1 MKGLLDV
8 CHLVVQ
14 PHRYWQPHHGL
25 RQQASGG
32 DWEWESLDED
42 PQFLLCRHLP
52 LPGWHMVELDLEHD
66 QHSVAVRLYFDTG
79 DGFSEDQ
86 SLALEHRSGGVTRR
100 LIHVDGRLKRLRFDP
115 MESPGH
121 FAIRHFRIVWL
132 TPWFARDLLSQQL
145 VRWHPRWREVDPHHV
160 VKLLKRRGRRDG
172 CHWRV
177 LAVAEYAEII
187 RQEDEQVPR
196 LVVSSSSGD
205 RPGSIPPVGNPRVEG
220 SVVEEGA
227 WAQRLLESVRLV
239 VQPQR
244 HWSPLRGVAKLY
256 DEVDWE
262 WESLDEDPQFLLCRH
277 LPLPG
282 WHMVELD
289 LDHDQHSVAVR
300 LYFDTG
306 EGFSE
311 SESLT
316 LPLKGGRI
324 TKRLIYVKRR
334 LRRLRFDPMESP
346 GYFAIRHFR
355 VVWLSPWFA
364 HDRLSQRLVNMHH
377 RWRDVSKQEVL
388 GVLRHRALQDGTCW
402 RNLALSDYEET
413 FERFCSGRSY
423 VQWLRERGWDD
434 SSNGGDKNSRVSTLE
449 GGWRSR
455 DRRAELDEIRGGL
468 DGWRGKD
475 ERRRRLALQRRSAAV
490 NDGIESAE
498 AGVIAEVGAPRMDFK
513 PVVSILLPVHD
524 PAPEHLQ
531 ECLESVLC
539 QEYDRWQ
546 LCIVDDA
553 SRDPEIIDMLER
565 FEACDPRVQRRRHE
579 RNGHICEA
587 SNTALGMASGA
598 YIALLDHDDLLSPC
612 ALSYVVEA
620 LNRSPRPVLVYSD
633 EDKVDQR
640 GVRCEPHFKPCFNP
654 DLLLAQNYM
663 AHLSVFDTALV
674 RQLGGF
680 RKGLEGSQDH
690 DLALRVCAHT
700 EPDRIVHIPRILY
713 HWRVSPGST
722 AMTSNAKDY
731 TSRAGLRAVAD
742 HLARSSPGATVE
754 LGRLPNTYRVRWPLP
769 DPLPLVSLMI
779 PTRDRVDLLAPCVDA
794 ILSRTRYSRLEV
806 LILDN
811 GTRCEETLAYLAEI
825 GKGDS
830 RVRILAW
837 NHRFNYSGINNFGAY
852 HARGDVLGLVN
863 NDIEPINE
871 EWLEEMVRHVVR
883 PDIGCVGA
891 KLYYPND
898 TIQHAGVVLGIG
910 GVAGHAHKYFSRH
923 ANGYFSRLALAQNYS
938 AVTGACLL
946 IRKALYRQVGG
957 LNARDLPIAF
967 NDVDLCLKVREA
979 GYRNVWTPDAELYHH
994 ESESRGADDNASKR
1008 ARAIGEVLYMRHTWG
1023 EQLDRDP
1030 AYNPNLTL
1038 VHEDFSLR

>member
-1 MKGLLDV
+1 MEGEAASWFDRPLEGT
-8 CHLVVQ
+8 HLIVQ
-14 PHRYWQPHHGL
+14 PQRYWQPHHGL
-25 RQQASGG
+25 RPQTEGE

-42 PQFLLCRHLP
+42 PQFLLR
-52 LPGWHMVELDLEHD
+52 
-66 QHSVAVRLYFDTG
+66 
-79 DGFSEDQ
+79 
-86 SLALEHRSGGVTRR
+86 
-100 LIHVDGRLKRLRFDP
+100 
-115 MESPGH
+115 
-121 FAIRHFRIVWL
+121 
-132 TPWFARDLLSQQL
+132 
-145 VRWHPRWREVDPHHV
+145 
-160 VKLLKRRGRRDG
+160 
-172 CHWRV
+172 
-177 LAVAEYAEII
+177 
-187 RQEDEQVPR
+187 
-196 LVVSSSSGD
+196 
-205 RPGSIPPVGNPRVEG
+205 
-220 SVVEEGA
+220 
-227 WAQRLLESVRLV
+227 
-239 VQPQR
+239 
-244 HWSPLRGVAKLY
+244 
-256 DEVDWE
+256 
-262 WESLDEDPQFLLCRH
+262 RH

-289 LDHDQHSVAVR
+289 LDHDQSSVSVR

-306 EGFSE
+306 KGFSE
-311 SESLT
+311 DQSLA

-324 TKRLIYVKRR
+324 TKRLIYVEGWLK
-334 LRRLRFDPMESP
+334 RLRFDPMETP
-346 GYFAIRHFR
+346 GRFAIRHFR
-355 VVWLSPWFA
+355 IVWLTPWFA

-377 RWRDVSKQEVL
+377 RWRDVSKREVI
-388 GVLRHRALQDGTCW
+388 GVLKRRARQEKCTW
-402 RNLALSDYEET
+402 RQLALSDYEET

-423 VQWLRERGWDD
+423 EQWLRERGWED
-434 SSNGGDKNSRVSTLE
+434 NLPSRSEGAGELRLSTLE
-449 GGWRSR
+449 PGWRAR
-455 DRRAELDEIRGGL
+455 DRRAELDEIRRGL

-475 ERRRRLALQRRSAAV
+475 ERRRSLALQRRSAANGGV
-490 NDGIESAE
+490 ESGVVTVEE
-498 AGVIAEVGAPRMDFK
+498 AMSCTFK
-513 PVVSILLPVHD
+513 PLVSILLPVHD
-524 PAPEHLQ
+524 PAPEHLKD
-531 ECLESVLC
+531 CLESVLS
-539 QEYDRWQ
+539 QDYDHWQ

-553 SRDPEIIDMLER
+553 SRNHEVIALLEQ
-565 FEACDPRVQRRRHE
+565 FEALDSRITLRRQAN
-579 RNGHICEA
+579 NGHICEA
-587 SNTALGMASGA
+587 SNTALSMAAGP
-598 YIALLDHDDLLSPC
+598 YVALLDHDDLLAPC
-612 ALSYVVEA
+612 ALSYVSEA

-654 DLLLAQNYM
+654 DLLLSQNYM

-713 HWRVSPGST
+713 HWRASPDST
-722 AMTSNAKDY
+722 AMTSNAKQY

-742 HLARSSPGATVE
+742 HLARNSPGATVE

-769 DPLPLVSLMI
+769 NPLPLVSLMI

-825 GKGDS
+825 GKGDP

-852 HARGDVLGLVN
+852 HARGDVLGLIN

-871 EWLEEMVRHVVR
+871 EWLEEMVRHAVR

-923 ANGYFSRLALAQNYS
+923 ANGYFSRLVLTQNYS

>member
-1 MKGLLDV
+1 MEGANRGGGTRSWLKGLLDL

-14 PHRYWQPHHGL
+14 PQRHWQPHHGL

-32 DWEWESLDED
+32 
-42 PQFLLCRHLP
+42 
-52 LPGWHMVELDLEHD
+52 
-66 QHSVAVRLYFDTG
+66 
-79 DGFSEDQ
+79 
-86 SLALEHRSGGVTRR
+86 
-100 LIHVDGRLKRLRFDP
+100 
-115 MESPGH
+115 
-121 FAIRHFRIVWL
+121 
-132 TPWFARDLLSQQL
+132 
-145 VRWHPRWREVDPHHV
+145 
-160 VKLLKRRGRRDG
+160 
-172 CHWRV
+172 
-177 LAVAEYAEII
+177 
-187 RQEDEQVPR
+187 
-196 LVVSSSSGD
+196 
-205 RPGSIPPVGNPRVEG
+205 
-220 SVVEEGA
+220 
-227 WAQRLLESVRLV
+227 
-239 VQPQR
+239 
-244 HWSPLRGVAKLY
+244 
-256 DEVDWE
+256 DWE

-311 SESLT
+311 DESLT

-423 VQWLRERGWDD
+423 VQWLRERGWDKNSD
-434 SSNGGDKNSRVSTLE
+434 SSSDSSSDRSSDDCDKTSMVSALE

-455 DRRAELDEIRGGL
+455 NRRAELDEIRGGL

-475 ERRRRLALQRRSAAV
+475 ERRRSLALERRCAA
-490 NDGIESAE
+490 AE
-498 AGVIAEVGAPRMDFK
+498 RAAQSCVDTAVAARTDTFRPI
-513 PVVSILLPVHD
+513 VSILLPVHD
-524 PAPEHLQ
+524 PAPEHLKD
-531 ECLESVLC
+531 CLESVLR
-539 QEYDRWQ
+539 QDYDHWQ
-546 LCIVDDA
+546 LCIADDA
-553 SRDPEIIDMLER
+553 SRNREVIALLEQ
-565 FEACDPRVQRRRHE
+565 FEARDSRIVLRRQKT
-579 RNGHICEA
+579 NGHVCEA
-587 SNTALGMASGA
+587 SNAALSMAAGP
-598 YIALLDHDDLLSPC
+598 YVALLDHDDLLTPC
-612 ALSYVVEA
+612 ALSYVAEA
-620 LNRSPRPVLVYSD
+620 LSRSPRPVLVYSD

-713 HWRVSPGST
+713 HWRASPGST

-825 GKGDS
+825 GKGDP

-852 HARGDVLGLVN
+852 HARGDVLGLIN

-883 PDIGCVGA
+883 PEIGCVGA